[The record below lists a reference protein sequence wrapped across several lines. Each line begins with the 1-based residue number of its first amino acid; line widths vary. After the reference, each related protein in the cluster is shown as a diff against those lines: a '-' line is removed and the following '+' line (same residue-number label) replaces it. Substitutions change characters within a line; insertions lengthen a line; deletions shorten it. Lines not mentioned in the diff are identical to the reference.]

1 MTWME
6 KAYTVHNYVMIS
18 TGFRELWCYK
28 LAVWI
33 LAQILGSFF
42 HKYVLQEPTEGQLS
56 NWKATYEK
64 QLQNDPWLE
73 LCLEATRLENIWVS
87 EQFWLVV
94 EF

>member
-1 MTWME
+1 ME

-56 NWKATYEK
+56 N
-64 QLQNDPWLE
+64 
-73 LCLEATRLENIWVS
+73 
-87 EQFWLVV
+87 
-94 EF
+94 